1 MNFNNT
7 ENFLNLLICLF
18 IVIYHSFTFLNL
30 PNNIIHILR
39 NPIVI
44 LVLLLILS
52 FVVKNKTL
60 ILLLII
66 LYFVIIFKS
75 ETRANITKNEIET
88 DSDLDQDDNNEIE
101 TDSDIEQDDNM
112 FDDNN
117 EIETD
122 SDFVQDDNV
131 SYNNNEIETDSDF
144 VQDDNVSYDNNENKQ
159 NENKQNVKD
168 IYTLLNNNVSGELS
182 NYEKVSDINQNKNII
197 SNVSQTQLD
206 TIQGEDYNHCK

>member
-101 TDSDIEQDDNM
+101 TDSD
-112 FDDNN
+112 
-117 EIETD
+117 
-122 SDFVQDDNV
+122 
-131 SYNNNEIETDSDF
+131 F

>member
-7 ENFLNLLICLF
+7 ENSLNLLICLF

-39 NPIVI
+39 NPLVI

-52 FVVKNKTL
+52 FIVKNKTL

-75 ETRANITKNEIET
+75 ETSTNITNNKIETDSDLVQDNEIET
-88 DSDLDQDDNNEIE
+88 DSDLVQDD
-101 TDSDIEQDDNM
+101 
-112 FDDNN
+112 

-122 SDFVQDDNV
+122 SDFVQDD
-131 SYNNNEIETDSDF
+131 IML
-144 VQDDNVSYDNNENKQ
+144 DDIVEYNNENKQ
-159 NENKQNVKD
+159 NENKQNEKD
-168 IYTLLNNNVSGELS
+168 IYTLLNNNISEELS
-182 NYEKVSDINQNKNII
+182 NYEKVSNINQNKNII

>member
-131 SYNNNEIETDSDF
+131 SYDNNENKQNENK
-144 VQDDNVSYDNNENKQ
+144 QNENKQNENKQ

>member
-7 ENFLNLLICLF
+7 ENSLNLLICLF

-39 NPIVI
+39 NPLVI

-52 FVVKNKTL
+52 FIVKNKTL

-75 ETRANITKNEIET
+75 ETSTNITNNKIETDSDLVQDNEIET
-88 DSDLDQDDNNEIE
+88 DSDLVQDNEIE
-101 TDSDIEQDDNM
+101 TDSDLVQDD
-112 FDDNN
+112 

-122 SDFVQDDNV
+122 SDFVQDD
-131 SYNNNEIETDSDF
+131 IML
-144 VQDDNVSYDNNENKQ
+144 DDIVEYNNENKQ
-159 NENKQNVKD
+159 NENKQNENKQNEKD
-168 IYTLLNNNVSGELS
+168 IYTLLNNNISEELS
-182 NYEKVSDINQNKNII
+182 NYEKVSNINQNKNII

>member
-131 SYNNNEIETDSDF
+131 SY
-144 VQDDNVSYDNNENKQ
+144 DNNENKQ